1 FPSDTHRVSAGA
13 DQEVDS
19 ERGVLSER
27 RIHLVRKFFLES
39 FLLYIPDHS
48 DDREPL
54 LSVGRNA
61 GADGIGL
68 GPVPSRYGLVDHGY
82 INCFVVIEVGERPSA
97 KQRDPKRLEISRTD
111 GLHVRPWSCAI
122 FGYRH
127 PFDPERCVRE
137 STFKRNSSRQCYGKD
152 AVEVAGSLEQRSIEL
167 PH

>member
-1 FPSDTHRVSAGA
+1 RKRQGGENSKEKGDEPWRCDAFASHLFHGTDESNRLPRVDGMDDRCGFPSDTHRVSAGA

-68 GPVPSRYGLVDHGY
+68 GPVPSRYG
-82 INCFVVIEVGERPSA
+82 
-97 KQRDPKRLEISRTD
+97 
-111 GLHVRPWSCAI
+111 
-122 FGYRH
+122 
-127 PFDPERCVRE
+127 
-137 STFKRNSSRQCYGKD
+137 
-152 AVEVAGSLEQRSIEL
+152 
-167 PH
+167 